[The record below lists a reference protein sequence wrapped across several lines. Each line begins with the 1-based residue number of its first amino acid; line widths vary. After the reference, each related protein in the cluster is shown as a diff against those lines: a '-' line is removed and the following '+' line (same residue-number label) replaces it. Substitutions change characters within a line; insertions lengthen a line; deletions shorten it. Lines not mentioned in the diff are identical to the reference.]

1 MDGQPPAVA
10 IDIGVLQIEGIA
22 RPEVARLQRDVEREL
37 ARLFERNGVPA
48 SLIRPHSTDVIAID
62 LPRPGPGAAIGA
74 ETTAAGIADAI
85 YRGLGG

>member
-1 MDGQPPAVA
+1 MDGQSLAVA
-10 IDIGVLQIEGIA
+10 IDIGVLEVEGIA

-48 SLIRPHSTDVIAID
+48 PLMWPHSTDVIATD
-62 LPRPGPGAAIGA
+62 VPRPGVARDA
-74 ETTAAGIADAI
+74 ETTAVGVADAI